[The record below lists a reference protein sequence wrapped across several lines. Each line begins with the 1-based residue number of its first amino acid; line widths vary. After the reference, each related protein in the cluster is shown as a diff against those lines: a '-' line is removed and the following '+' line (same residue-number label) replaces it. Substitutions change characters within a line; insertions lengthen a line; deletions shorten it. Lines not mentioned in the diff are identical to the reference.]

1 MQVSQTCRFVMEEGS
16 PLVLSQSWARRLT
29 TSLRL
34 QLSTLPKD
42 KAPIH

>member
-16 PLVLSQSWARRLT
+16 PLVLSQSWAR
-29 TSLRL
+29 L